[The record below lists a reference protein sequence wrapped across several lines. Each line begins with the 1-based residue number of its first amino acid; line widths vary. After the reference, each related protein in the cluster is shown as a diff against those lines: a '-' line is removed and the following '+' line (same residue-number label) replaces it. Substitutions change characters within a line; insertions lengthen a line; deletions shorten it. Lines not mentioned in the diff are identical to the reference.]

1 MQVGDLVMYRE
12 RYKDTIGIIIKRHPI
27 QHRLRWREVTVQ
39 WSGGKT
45 LIEFENEL
53 EVINE

>member
-1 MQVGDLVMYRE
+1 MRVGDLVMYRE
-12 RYKDTIGIIIKRHPI
+12 RYKDTIGIVIKLGC
-27 QHRLRWREVTVQ
+27 RLHWKQVTVQ

-45 LIEFENEL
+45 LVEFENEL

>member
-1 MQVGDLVMYRE
+1 MRVGDLVMYRE
-12 RYKDTIGIIIKRHPI
+12 RYKDTIGIVIKRHPI
-27 QHRLRWREVTVQ
+27 QNRYKWKQVTVQ